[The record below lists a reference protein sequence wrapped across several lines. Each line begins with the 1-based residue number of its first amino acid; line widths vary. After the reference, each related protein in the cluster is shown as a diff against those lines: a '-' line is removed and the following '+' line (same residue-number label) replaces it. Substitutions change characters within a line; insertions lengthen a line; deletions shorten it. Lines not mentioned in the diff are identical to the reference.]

1 MASGFNNMGS
11 GAGGKAGRG
20 LEPLEGMSE
29 TNKETAG
36 AGRKTVDNPPIA
48 DSPVPSDG
56 GGLEFILDVPLEIAV
71 ELGRTKMFV
80 NDLLK
85 LGQGS
90 VIELSK
96 IAGET
101 MDIMANQK
109 LIARGEVVVT
119 NEKYGVRLTEV
130 VAPAERLERLR

>member
-1 MASGFNNMGS
+1 MASEFNNMGS
-11 GAGGKAGRG
+11 GAGNKGKKGM
-20 LEPLEGMSE
+20 EPLGRISE
-29 TNKETAG
+29 TKQTPDSTA
-36 AGRKTVDNPPIA
+36 RKVID
-48 DSPVPSDG
+48 VPHTTEPSGSTDG

-71 ELGRTKMFV
+71 ELGRTKMLV
-80 NDLLK
+80 NELLR

-96 IAGET
+96 IAGES

-130 VAPAERLERLR
+130 ITPAECLERLR

>member
-1 MASGFNNMGS
+1 MASEFNNMGS
-11 GAGGKAGRG
+11 GTGTKADKR
-20 LEPLEGMSE
+20 LEPLNRISE
-29 TNKETAG
+29 LNQTTDG
-36 AGRKTVDNPPIA
+36 AVRNAVDVPYNAESSAPP
-48 DSPVPSDG
+48 DG
-56 GGLEFILDVPLEIAV
+56 GGLELILDVPLEIAV

-96 IAGET
+96 FAGET

-130 VAPAERLERLR
+130 ITPSERLKRLR